1 MSTITPTIPSTITI
15 CIGAHGST
23 TAVRTRSDDDI
34 RYPPDFNLNF
44 LSIAGRANRQTQVGL
59 VFERKNKKEQKKLIS
74 GIKKH
79 DTYKLFKDDVP
90 IRLEGLGTDYLTL
103 SYLVPNIFVR
113 DRTIND
119 QLGSI
124 KVMEE
129 METEMHALAM
139 LADIKYP
146 KSSPPEIFKNEQIKK
161 MWWFD
166 DNPGDNLR
174 GLDRKG
180 RSAPSRAAGKT
191 EYNPILAINGL
202 FILHTTKPNHSPFS
216 ISNITGLHEFHDVNG
231 VSLITYEA
239 IRRRNLLRKI
249 NYTSYWK
256 KFIDAY
262 NFSEVPDEDVLEIG
276 SIREAV
282 FIVKQIYFAFQSENA
297 TDDSTDDR
305 LGGADFQEDQIVND
319 REMEERPVA
328 EYLGPPSPPPSHL
341 ILEQLKTII
350 LPKLDEAIDLYK
362 LSKNATDT
370 VQSLR
375 APFLKGAEAADGIE
389 KQIEELRL
397 ERLLRSVAREIDRLT
412 QELARADSVLDE
424 QRIQLTQA
432 KAKSEELESQLVTL
446 QGEIVAGVTDI
457 IRNLILN
464 PEYNP
469 ENNTDVKAAIKN
481 IIMRNKLKNIL
492 KFGIYH
498 KRLSLRQLVLFF
510 RSLGYNIINIVDPSC
525 FVVKPPRQ
533 GLMTDID
540 TQELHN
546 DSQPDIDLPNVG
558 PRDNLD
564 KPLLGIKHLIQG
576 EQQSDHKRSSGSGR
590 GGTKRKK
597 SKCLRKRRTR
607 KKMRTTQRRR
617 QKRRNF

>member
-1 MSTITPTIPSTITI
+1 MLDGLIYK
-15 CIGAHGST
+15 HKW
-23 TAVRTRSDDDI
+23 
-34 RYPPDFNLNF
+34 DFYLK
-44 LSIAGRANRQTQVGL
+44 
-59 VFERKNKKEQKKLIS
+59 EKNKKEQKKLIS

-276 SIREAV
+276 SITEAV

-305 LGGADFQEDQIVND
+305 LGGADFQEDQIVN
-319 REMEERPVA
+319 EGEEVEKPVA
-328 EYLGPPSPPPSHL
+328 VYLGPPSPSPPPSHQ
-341 ILEQLKTII
+341 ILHQLKTKI
-350 LPKLDEAIDLYK
+350 LPKLDEAIVLFRS
-362 LSKNATDT
+362 SKNATDT

-375 APFLKGAEAADGIE
+375 ATFMKDAEAADGIE
-389 KQIEELRL
+389 KQIEELKL
-397 ERLLRSVAREIDRLT
+397 ERRLRSVALKIDRLT
-412 QELARADSVLDE
+412 QELARADIVLDE

-432 KAKSEELESQLVTL
+432 KAKSEGLESQLVTL
-446 QGEIVAGVTDI
+446 QDKIVAGVTDI

-525 FVVKPPRQ
+525 FVVKPPRTFK
-533 GLMTDID
+533 MDVD
-540 TQELHN
+540 TQELT
-546 DSQPDIDLPNVG
+546 DSIPDHLPD
-558 PRDNLD
+558 PPDKLD
-564 KPLLGIKHLIQG
+564 ELLLGTKHLIEG
-576 EQQSDHKRSSGSGR
+576 NNPDHKRNSASASGSGR

-607 KKMRTTQRRR
+607 KKRCVTRRYRRSRRR
-617 QKRRNF
+617 S

>member
-1 MSTITPTIPSTITI
+1 MLDGLIYK
-15 CIGAHGST
+15 HKW
-23 TAVRTRSDDDI
+23 
-34 RYPPDFNLNF
+34 DFYLK
-44 LSIAGRANRQTQVGL
+44 
-59 VFERKNKKEQKKLIS
+59 EKNKKEQKKLIS

-282 FIVKQIYFAFQSENA
+282 FIVKQIYFAFLHDA
-297 TDDSTDDR
+297 TDNPTDDR
-305 LGGADFQEDQIVND
+305 LGGADFQEDQIVN
-319 REMEERPVA
+319 EGEEVEKPVA
-328 EYLGPPSPPPSHL
+328 VYLGPPSPSPPPSHQ
-341 ILEQLKTII
+341 ILHQLKTKI
-350 LPKLDEAIDLYK
+350 LPKLDEAIVLFRS
-362 LSKNATDT
+362 SKNATDT

-375 APFLKGAEAADGIE
+375 ATFMKDAEAADGIE
-389 KQIEELRL
+389 KQIEELKL
-397 ERLLRSVAREIDRLT
+397 ERRLRSVALKIDRLT
-412 QELARADSVLDE
+412 QELARADIVLDE

-432 KAKSEELESQLVTL
+432 KAKSEGLESQLVTL
-446 QGEIVAGVTDI
+446 QDKIVAGVTDI

-525 FVVKPPRQ
+525 FVVKPPRTFK
-533 GLMTDID
+533 MDVD
-540 TQELHN
+540 TQELT
-546 DSQPDIDLPNVG
+546 DSIPDHLPD
-558 PRDNLD
+558 PPDKLD
-564 KPLLGIKHLIQG
+564 ELLLGTKHLIEG
-576 EQQSDHKRSSGSGR
+576 NNPDHKRNSASASGSGR

-607 KKMRTTQRRR
+607 KKRCVTRRYRRSRRR
-617 QKRRNF
+617 S